1 MFEHTLFTK
10 TCSNGTVLIVGLYVD
25 DLIITGDNEDL
36 MVQFK
41 EAMIKKF
48 DMTDLGKMSFFLG
61 IEVTQGRNGI
71 FIRRFGMFDCNLVG
85 TPMTTGVKINKDS
98 KGVEVN
104 ETQYKQIVGSLMY
117 LTNTRPDIMHAT
129 CLISRYMSRPTELHL
144 QAAKRIL
151 RYLKGSMNMR
161 ILYQRNSI
169 KEELKAYTDSDYVG
183 DYDDKKSTSGYV
195 FVLNGGAIL
204 WGSKKQPIVTLS
216 TTEAEYVATTACV
229 CQLIWMKRILKTLKY
244 EDRDCT
250 EIRCDNS
257 STIKLSK
264 NPVFHGRCKHIE
276 VRYHFLRNLVKEGV
290 ILLSYCRSEDQMAD
304 IMTKALKMEVFHKQ
318 VRALGIH
325 DHDEV
330 MLNIIHDQH

>member
-1 MFEHTLFTK
+1 
-10 TCSNGTVLIVGLYVD
+10 
-25 DLIITGDNEDL
+25 
-36 MVQFK
+36 
-41 EAMIKKF
+41 
-48 DMTDLGKMSFFLG
+48 
-61 IEVTQGRNGI
+61 
-71 FIRRFGMFDCNLVG
+71 
-85 TPMTTGVKINKDS
+85 
-98 KGVEVN
+98 
-104 ETQYKQIVGSLMY
+104 MY
-117 LTNTRPDIMHAT
+117 LTNTRPDIMYAT

-151 RYLKGSMNMR
+151 RYLKGSMNLG

-169 KEELKAYTDSDYVG
+169 KGELKAYTDSDYAG
-183 DYDDKKSTSGYV
+183 DYDDRKSTSGYV
-195 FVLNGGAIL
+195 FVLNDGAIS

-229 CQLIWMKRILKTLKY
+229 CQLIWMKRILKTLNY

-276 VRYHFLRNLVKEGV
+276 VRYHFLRDLVKEGV
-290 ILLSYCRSEDQMAD
+290 ISLSYCRSEDQMAN
-304 IMTKALKMEVFHKQ
+304 IMTKALKMEVFQKQ
-318 VRALGIH
+318 VRALGMH